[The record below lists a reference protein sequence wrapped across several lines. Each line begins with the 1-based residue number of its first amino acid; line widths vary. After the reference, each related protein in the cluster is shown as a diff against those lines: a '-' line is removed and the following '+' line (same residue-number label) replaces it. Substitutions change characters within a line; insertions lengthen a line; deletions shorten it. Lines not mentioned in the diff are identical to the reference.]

1 MFEFKIVDDFDLDY
15 DKSVLVII
23 DMIKG
28 FTDIGDLKCNSIKKI
43 AKDIKEN
50 SNKFSNIIAIN
61 DVHYEDDCEF
71 SIFSKH
77 CLEGSEE
84 SEFCEELKD
93 VKFTHILNKNSTN
106 AFFSKDFFKV
116 FNKYIDNDF
125 NFVVTGCCTDICVL
139 QFCLTF
145 KAYLNSINKNLRIII
160 PKNLVETYEREDG
173 SKEKVVNAAM
183 YLMNNMGIELI
194 NSLI

>member
-1 MFEFKIVDDFDLDY
+1 MFEFKIVDCIDLDY
-15 DKSVLVII
+15 DKSVFIVI

-28 FTDIGDLKCNSIKKI
+28 FTEIGNLKCHSIKKI
-43 AKDIKEN
+43 AKDIRETC
-50 SNKFSNIIAIN
+50 NKFSNIVAIN
-61 DVHYEDDCEF
+61 DSHCEDDCEF
-71 SIFSKH
+71 DIYHKH
-77 CLEGSEE
+77 CLAGSVE
-84 SEFCEELKD
+84 SEFCEELMD
-93 VKFTHILNKNSTN
+93 VKFTHILEKSSTN
-106 AFFSKDFFKV
+106 AFFSENFLEV

-125 NFVVTGCCTDICVL
+125 NFVVSGCCTDICVL

-183 YLMNNMGIELI
+183 YLMDNMGIELI